1 MLFQVL
7 KICSICKKISAFDE
21 DHLDCVE
28 KRRVELENNEFKE
41 SIPEKLDIS
50 KSNELDN
57 GIQGILDH
65 LSREK
70 RRS

>member
-1 MLFQVL
+1 L

-21 DHLDCVE
+21 DHLDCIE
-28 KRRVELENNEFKE
+28 KRRVELEDNELKE
-41 SIPEKLDIS
+41 SIPEKLNLS

>member
-1 MLFQVL
+1 L

-28 KRRVELENNEFKE
+28 KRRVELEDNELKE
-41 SIPEKLDIS
+41 SIPEKLNLS
-50 KSNELDN
+50 KNNELDN

-70 RRS
+70 RKS

>member
-1 MLFQVL
+1 LLFQVL

>member
-1 MLFQVL
+1 M

-28 KRRVELENNEFKE
+28 KRRVELEAKDFKE
-41 SIPEKLDIS
+41 SIPGKLDIS
-50 KSNELDN
+50 KSNDIAS
-57 GIQGILDH
+57 GIKGILDH

-70 RRS
+70 RKS

>member
-1 MLFQVL
+1 L

-21 DHLDCVE
+21 DHLDCAE
-28 KRRVELENNEFKE
+28 KRRVELEAKDFKE

-50 KSNELDN
+50 KSDDIAS
-57 GIQGILDH
+57 GIKGILDH

-70 RRS
+70 RKS

>member
-1 MLFQVL
+1 M

-28 KRRVELENNEFKE
+28 KRRVELEDNEFKE